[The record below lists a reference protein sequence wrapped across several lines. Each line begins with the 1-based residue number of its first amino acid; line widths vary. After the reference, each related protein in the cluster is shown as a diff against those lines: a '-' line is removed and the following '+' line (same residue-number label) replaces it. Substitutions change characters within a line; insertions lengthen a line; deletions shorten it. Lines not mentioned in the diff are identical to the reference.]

1 MQRLSKGKGA
11 HAPRESDTFEYREL
25 PVLAPIGTKPKCKHR
40 EPEISPIES
49 RAIALDHEGVQ
60 VATRLMMRLA
70 VRLREMMAPV
80 D

>member
-1 MQRLSKGKGA
+1 MRQGKA
-11 HAPRESDTFEYREL
+11 YTFEYREL
-25 PVLAPIGTKPKCKHR
+25 PVLAPIGTTPKCKHR